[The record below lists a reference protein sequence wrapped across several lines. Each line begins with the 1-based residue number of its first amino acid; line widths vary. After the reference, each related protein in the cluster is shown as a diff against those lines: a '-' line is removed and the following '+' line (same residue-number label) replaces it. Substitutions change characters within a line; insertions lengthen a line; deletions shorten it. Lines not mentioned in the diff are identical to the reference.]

1 MVLDIPVQ
9 SRRDT
14 QAAKRLLCKLLKRQ
28 CWVPRVMIT
37 DKLASYGAA
46 KGEVIPTPSFHRR
59 CRGNLCRLRPPSSPE
74 AQRLNTRAENSHH
87 PPPAFQRRRRW
98 NLRWLRPRDNENGR

>member
-46 KGEVIPTPSFHRR
+46 KGEVIPTPAFHRR
-59 CRGNLCRLRPPSSPE
+59 CRGNLCRLRPPSSPGS
-74 AQRLNTRAENSHH
+74 TR
-87 PPPAFQRRRRW
+87 
-98 NLRWLRPRDNENGR
+98 G